1 MSGAL
6 VELRDVSLGYERSP
20 VLEHVSLAIERGEF
34 LALLGPNGAGKTTLL
49 RGILALIPVLAGRID
64 YGFDRRSSPPGY
76 VPQRDVLDPIF
87 PLSVFEVV
95 LMGAYA
101 RLSPLQPV
109 GRARRRLAAECLDR
123 VGLADLARRPFW
135 MLSGGQKQRVLI
147 ARALAVQPEIML
159 LDEPTAGVDAEAEQ
173 AITDL
178 LARLNR
184 EQDLAVVL
192 VTHHVGRIRS
202 AVRSAVWIDDGRV
215 AKQPLDAIFTHDGTT
230 ALGPSRSAIG

>member
-64 YGFDRRSSPPGY
+64 YGFDRRISPPGY

-184 EQDLAVVL
+184 ERGLTVVL
-192 VTHHVGRIRS
+192 VTHHVGRIRA

-215 AKQPLDAIFTHDGTT
+215 AKQPLDAIFTPDGTT
-230 ALGPSRSAIG
+230 TLGPSRSAIG

>member
-6 VELRDVSLGYERSP
+6 VELRDVSLGYDRGP
-20 VLEHVSLAIERGEF
+20 VLEHVSLTIEHGEF

-49 RGILALIPVLAGRID
+49 RGILALIPVLSGRIY
-64 YGFDRRSSPPGY
+64 YGFDRAVSPPGY
-76 VPQRDVLDPIF
+76 VPQRDALDSIF

-95 LMGAYA
+95 LMGTYA

-109 GRARRRLAAECLDR
+109 GRSLRRLAAECLDR
-123 VGLADLARRPFW
+123 VGLAALARRPFW
-135 MLSGGQKQRVLI
+135 TLSGGQKQRVLI
-147 ARALAVQPEIML
+147 ARALAVQPEILL

-184 EQDLAVVL
+184 DQGLTVAL

-202 AVRSAVWIDDGRV
+202 AVRSAVWIDEGRV
-215 AKQPLDAIFTHDGTT
+215 AKQPLDAIPTPGGAT
-230 ALGPSRSAIG
+230 ALSPTRTGTG

>member
-184 EQDLAVVL
+184 EQGLTVVL
-192 VTHHVGRIRS
+192 VTHHVGRIRA

-215 AKQPLDAIFTHDGTT
+215 AKQPLDAIFTPDGTT